1 AELFVNGKS
10 QGRLTKKSNLQPSS
24 STSEKAMNEELLD
37 RYRLRWNDVK
47 YEAGELRV
55 VAYDKDG
62 KPVGEQILKTAGAP
76 VALKLEADRTTI
88 QADGEDLAFITVSLI
103 DANGIEIPFA
113 SDALSFEV
121 EGAGSFK
128 AACNGDATSIEPF
141 TQPQMKLF
149 SGKVVVIVQSS
160 QQRGTIKLTVKDQ
173 DNKKI
178 PDGTITLSTL

>member
-1 AELFVNGKS
+1 
-10 QGRLTKKSNLQPSS
+10 
-24 STSEKAMNEELLD
+24 M
-37 RYRLRWNDVK
+37 
-47 YEAGELRV
+47 
-55 VAYDKDG
+55 
-62 KPVGEQILKTAGAP
+62 KTAGAP
-76 VALKLEADRTTI
+76 VALRLEADRTTI
-88 QADGEDLAFITVSLI
+88 QADGEDLAFITVSLV

-160 QQRGTIKLTVKDQ
+160 QQKGTIKLTVKDQ

-178 PDGTITLSTL
+178 PNATITLSTL